1 MTIDLTKRFEAL
13 CVGPW
18 ITEQHLTASL
28 TGLAAYADSMYGVVI
43 NLHQVNHAADLIHR
57 LSLGIAIA
65 PIAFPLGN
73 LPLEI
78 KTLQARQ
85 ALETGAGGL
94 DFVLPVEYLKSEN
107 NQLVKDELQALSE
120 LAGRYQ
126 AALTC
131 IAPLALL
138 TQDEQQQALTLA
150 LQAGAALKTATGLEA
165 AASAETGT
173 DRMAISRLRELARAD
188 LALVACGPVRLFEQA
203 RGLLAGGADR
213 VCTPHL
219 AEVLRGFA
227 VLDQYGLLEA

>member
-43 NLHQVNHAADLIHR
+43 NLHQVNHAVELIFR
-57 LSLGIAIA
+57 LGLGIAIA

-94 DFVLPVEYLKSEN
+94 DFVLPVEYLKSDTD
-107 NQLVKDELQALSE
+107 QLVKDEIQALSE
-120 LAGRYQ
+120 LAGRYH

-131 IAPLALL
+131 IAPLGMLSPV
-138 TQDEQQQALTLA
+138 EQQRAAALA
-150 LQAGAALKTATGLEA
+150 LEFGADLKTATGL
-165 AASAETGT
+165 GT
-173 DRMAISRLRELARAD
+173 DTSREALAALREQAGPD
-188 LALVACGPVRLFEQA
+188 LALVACGEIRLFEQV
-203 RGLLAGGADR
+203 LDFLHAGATR
-213 VCTPHL
+213 ICTPDL
-219 AEVLRGFA
+219 PGVLRGYTIFS
-227 VLDQYGLLEA
+227 QNGLLEA